1 MDKTIIYRLI
11 NGIETIVAEVV
22 NDKSTFYNVIMGK
35 NEVVVDVVTESIINV
50 TEGDYI
56 HYNGIKYKLNRSPEF
71 TDKSDVCHEY
81 SFVFEHPF
89 YTLIDKLLT
98 NRITGSTKVVLTAT
112 LRDWAELIIWNVN
125 KTADN
130 PLGVDTGWTVGKV
143 PDTEYKTIVFD
154 AINCRDAVTEV
165 SSAYGV
171 EYYFDDHELN
181 FVERIEN
188 PRDFVFT
195 QGKGKGLYEIEQAN
209 VDDGDVT
216 TRLFPA
222 GGTDNVIPG
231 EGDEEGR
238 LILPEK
244 YLENFSES
252 ARVVEKKVVFDEIH
266 PTFTGIVEAPSGDD
280 NREFTCPTIDFD
292 VQELAVG
299 DEARVN
305 FLTGDLLGKSFEFK
319 WDNEAKKITLIYQED
334 DLAQID
340 PETGT
345 KPNVPSSDKYL
356 RGGEK
361 FNFTGIKLGE
371 SYKNAAIDKLREKG
385 TQWLEYNCRK
395 RVKFELSVDYRFMR
409 GKGELYPGDLITI
422 KLPSRNIEK
431 LIRINSVEKNLRT
444 GKLTCVVSNYL
455 DEKWEDKIE
464 GEISSMQA
472 TLNGGDAGNS
482 NVDILTQYDGRPLTD
497 KRVFSSLRSMLEFVS
512 KKKDDI
518 VQGVITFLK
527 GISFGNFIKGS
538 TGAGIYKDE
547 NENWHIEG
555 DYFHIRKKL
564 TAEEVQIQRNSHIGG
579 KLMQTSASMSCIK
592 VEELKDAYR
601 CYMRTEDAEGRVI
614 YNEFKPNDQA
624 NVETFNLQRQENG
637 TLGNHFLWRLVIG
650 VGIDYID
657 LSKSICA
664 EGSDIPQVGDEIVQL
679 GYRGTDDPNRQNA
692 QVLAGAGTDS
702 PYIKQYIG
710 INSFTLPTEYTRLKP
725 GDNLFTGVS
734 HVQPGSTG
742 AKNFS
747 DLPEVIQEAADGMSF
762 GKYNL
767 LRNTGFTGDFLSKQ
781 LQEDTELNE
790 GSAMFSPPLDHWDAV
805 NVTVQDSP
813 VSESGK
819 EAVIS
824 SGNLM
829 QTFFYKVM
837 AGESY
842 VLSFKAKGTSLTY
855 SCGGVSKTIGLTTE
869 YNRYVEKFTATS
881 AGEIFS
887 ITGTTCT
894 ICEIQLERGTVVSAW
909 GNSMLDNS
917 SELAYYESLK
927 YLQSAIHDA
936 SSTTLGGLNL
946 ANIML
951 VGNYVD
957 GKMKEITGGI
967 SGVYNDE
974 NSVFAFG
981 GGDLEAAIRC
991 VAMFKDNPSYQPTD
1005 EELAGIAK
1013 IVLTHGGRAILNDVI
1028 LRGYIYALGGRFQG
1042 EVIANSGVFKNISTP
1057 NKSLEIDEEGNVKG
1071 KDFELENVKASGT
1084 IEAGS
1089 GSKIGNMQILD
1100 GGATLGQN
1108 SSFINAH
1115 MVNIPYNAGV
1125 IDYSKTISGSITQ
1138 FDTYLISNDMVDL
1151 FQMKLPSNDDIAN
1164 SNSKLHGNGHTFRIT
1179 IAVGNFYT
1187 NISKSIRLIKQG
1199 NMDFYDRNGNSIEYL
1214 DVKNGMCV
1222 MIQGIINIVSSSRKI
1237 LYSIL

>member
-1 MDKTIIYRLI
+1 M
-11 NGIETIVAEVV
+11 
-22 NDKSTFYNVIMGK
+22 
-35 NEVVVDVVTESIINV
+35 
-50 TEGDYI
+50 
-56 HYNGIKYKLNRSPEF
+56 
-71 TDKSDVCHEY
+71 
-81 SFVFEHPF
+81 
-89 YTLIDKLLT
+89 
-98 NRITGSTKVVLTAT
+98 
-112 LRDWAELIIWNVN
+112 
-125 KTADN
+125 
-130 PLGVDTGWTVGKV
+130 
-143 PDTEYKTIVFD
+143 
-154 AINCRDAVTEV
+154 TEV

-171 EYYFDDHELN
+171 EYYFVDHELN

-195 QGKGKGLYEIEQAN
+195 QGKEKGLYEIEQAN

-216 TRLFPA
+216 TRLFPV

-280 NREFTCPTIDFD
+280 NREFTCPTIDFN

-319 WDNEAKKITLIYQED
+319 WDDEAKKITLIYQED
-334 DLAQID
+334 DLAKID
-340 PETGT
+340 PDTG
-345 KPNVPSSDKYL
+345 KRPNIPSSDKFL

-371 SYKNAAIDKLREKG
+371 SYKNAAIAKLREKG

-409 GKGELYPGDLITI
+409 GKGDLHPGDLITI

-518 VQGVITFLK
+518 VQGVLTFIK
-527 GISFGNFIKGS
+527 GISFGNFVKGS
-538 TGAGIYKDE
+538 SGAGIYKDE
-547 NENWHIEG
+547 DENWHIEG

-564 TAEEVQIQRNSHIGG
+564 TAEEVEIQRNSHIGG

-592 VEELKDAYR
+592 VEELEDAYR

-624 NVETFNLQRQENG
+624 NVETFNLQRQANG
-637 TLGNHFLWRLVIG
+637 TLGNHFLWRLVTA
-650 VGIDYID
+650 VGIDYIE

-679 GYRGTDDPNRQNA
+679 GYRGTDDPDRQNA

-710 INSFTLPTEYTRLKP
+710 INSFTLPAEYTRLKP

-734 HVQPGSTG
+734 HLQPGSTG
-742 AKNFS
+742 ANNLK

-781 LQEDTELNE
+781 LQEDTELDE
-790 GSAMFSPPLDHWDAV
+790 DSVMFSPPLDHWDAV
-805 NVTVQDSP
+805 NVTVQDSA

-824 SGNLM
+824 SGSLM
-829 QTFFYKVM
+829 QTLFYKVM

-855 SCGGVSKTIGLTTE
+855 SCGGVSKTIELTSE
-869 YNRYVEKFTATS
+869 YVLHVEKFSVEST
-881 AGEIFS
+881 GEIFS
-887 ITGTTCT
+887 ITNATCT

-927 YLQSAIHDA
+927 YLQTAIHDA

-981 GGDLEAAIRC
+981 GGDWEAAIRC
-991 VAMFKDNPSYQPTD
+991 VAMFKENPSYQPTD
-1005 EELAGIAK
+1005 EELASIAK

-1042 EVIANSGVFKNISTP
+1042 EVIAESGVFKNISTP

-1089 GSKIGNMQILD
+1089 GSKIGNMQILN

-1115 MVNIPYNAGV
+1115 MVNIPYNSGV
-1125 IDYSKTISGSITQ
+1125 IDYSKIISGSITQ
-1138 FDTYLISNDMVDL
+1138 FDTYLISNDRSDL
-1151 FQMKLPSNDDIAN
+1151 FQLKLPSNDDIAN
-1164 SNSKLHGNGHTFRIT
+1164 GNSKLHGNGHVFRIT
-1179 IAVGNFYT
+1179 LAVGSFYT
-1187 NISKSIRLIKQG
+1187 NTSKSIRLVKQG

-1237 LYSIL
+1237 LYSLL

>member
-564 TAEEVQIQRNSHIGG
+564 TAEEVEIQRNSHIGG
-579 KLMQTSASMSCIK
+579 KLTNTLANCVC
-592 VEELKDAYR
+592 VEVVEYEEFYR
-601 CYMRTEDAEGRVI
+601 CYFLKSDADGRTI
-614 YNEFKPNDQA
+614 YNQYTIDDQA
-624 NVETFNLQRQENG
+624 YVETFNLQKQADG
-637 TLGNHFLWRLVIG
+637 TLGNHFLWRLVVG
-650 VGIDYID
+650 VDDNTEDRHYID
-657 LSKSICA
+657 LSKSDCA
-664 EGSDIPQVGDEIVQL
+664 DGSDAPQAGDDISQL
-679 GYRGTDDPNRQNA
+679 GNRTDKTRQGAHVMSSIGGTPYYRIYNGI
-692 QVLAGAGTDS
+692 DS
-702 PYIKQYIG
+702 YI
-710 INSFTLPTEYTRLKP
+710 LPTPKIDLNPEQSQIRAK
-725 GDNLFTGVS
+725 FISEATGEDIEK
-734 HVQPGSTG
+734 T
-742 AKNFS
+742 
-747 DLPEVIQEAADGMSF
+747 I
-762 GKYNL
+762 NL
-767 LRNTGFTGDFLSKQ
+767 LGVDVEAMKKRSDRQMVIWFKKHIPTLENEPAVDWEESDYHTY
-781 LQEDTELNE
+781 EDDLLYIDNEEDEENNGRAWRFELNE
-790 GSAMFSPPLDHWDAV
+790 DGTYSWHEVTDKYVLQSIKLIKEAKDIADQKKRVFVAKPIDDDVYDVGDMWVNAYYKNTDGSYLYEDDTLVCKVAKAAGTPFSISHWKPASYGTKANIINTGEAIRAEVQASINAV
-805 NVTVQDSP
+805 NDSLASLEVTVNSIEASVQNIHFD
-813 VSESGK
+813 ESGNIENISINGLVANADFAALISQLVDADGNVVK
-819 EAVIS
+819 KAQIS
-824 SGNLM
+824 SFVTMDDVNGAISNIELSADQINFIGKTIINGAFVVDEQGNL
-829 QTFFYKVM
+829 TLNNVTAVNGVYS
-837 AGESY
+837 G
-842 VLSFKAKGTSLTY
+842 VLD
-855 SCGGVSKTIGLTTE
+855 GV
-869 YNRYVEKFTATS
+869 
-881 AGEIFS
+881 
-887 ITGTTCT
+887 TGTFKTM
-894 ICEIQLERGTVVSAW
+894 E
-909 GNSMLDNS
+909 
-917 SELAYYESLK
+917 
-927 YLQSAIHDA
+927 
-936 SSTTLGGLNL
+936 
-946 ANIML
+946 L
-951 VGNYVD
+951 VGYSENSE
-957 GKMKEITGGI
+957 KMILDSSGI
-967 SGVYNDE
+967 RIGDPELVSPYTWIFAGYFEHYFGNIPNKPLCVLLSHSGYANDE
-974 NSVFAFG
+974 LSGHLLFILSGIPTLDDFNKLKRNYHNVVY
-981 GGDLEAAIRC
+981 E
-991 VAMFKDNPSYQPTD
+991 DNGF
-1005 EELAGIAK
+1005 L
-1013 IVLTHGGRAILNDVI
+1013 
-1028 LRGYIYALGGRFQG
+1028 
-1042 EVIANSGVFKNISTP
+1042 
-1057 NKSLEIDEEGNVKG
+1057 
-1071 KDFELENVKASGT
+1071 
-1084 IEAGS
+1084 
-1089 GSKIGNMQILD
+1089 KIGN
-1100 GGATLGQN
+1100 
-1108 SSFINAH
+1108 
-1115 MVNIPYNAGV
+1115 
-1125 IDYSKTISGSITQ
+1125 IDRT
-1138 FDTYLISNDMVDL
+1138 V
-1151 FQMKLPSNDDIAN
+1151 
-1164 SNSKLHGNGHTFRIT
+1164 
-1179 IAVGNFYT
+1179 
-1187 NISKSIRLIKQG
+1187 RL
-1199 NMDFYDRNGNSIEYL
+1199 
-1214 DVKNGMCV
+1214 
-1222 MIQGIINIVSSSRKI
+1222 
-1237 LYSIL
+1237 